1 MITMTMTKIQFFL
14 FSTCPSPYQRA
25 NNVFGITITKKTFFI
40 VPLKS
45 SSSWSLYIGHLYF
58 LITFAPLFGKSYS
71 FQNISYSCPLS
82 RMSAPRYG
90 MVHPACHPP
99 SRATLLSF
107 PAWRATKE
115 STIHQNVRTSI
126 LLNINRY

>member
-58 LITFAPLFGKSYS
+58 LIYV
-71 FQNISYSCPLS
+71 CPLVREELFFPKHFVFMPTFQDVCPPLWDGAS
-82 RMSAPRYG
+82 CLPPTLAGHTAILPCMESYQGIYYSPK
-90 MVHPACHPP
+90 CKNIHPP
-99 SRATLLSF
+99 
-107 PAWRATKE
+107 E
-115 STIHQNVRTSI
+115 H
-126 LLNINRY
+126 